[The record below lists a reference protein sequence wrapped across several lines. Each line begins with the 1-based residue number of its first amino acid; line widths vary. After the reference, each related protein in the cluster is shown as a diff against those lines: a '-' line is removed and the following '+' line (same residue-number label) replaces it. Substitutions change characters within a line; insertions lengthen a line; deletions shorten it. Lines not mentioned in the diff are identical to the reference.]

1 MYKDLLIPMLA
12 GEVPEAAVG
21 LACAI
26 ARRCDAHVD
35 ALVGVSAITPNA
47 LAWAYNPA
55 GLQETLQE
63 TADAAVAALAARAQA
78 RLAREDVNHG
88 VRRCSSIWLT
98 TAELAAACARYSD
111 LVILGRGQL
120 DDMARRLFAALLS
133 GSGRP
138 VLLVPD
144 NAAVTSPFERAL
156 VAWKPSP
163 QASRALHDALPFLRQ
178 ARAVEVIEVGEPDQE
193 ASSPNAEKTLLA
205 HLSRHGIG
213 AHFIRREGFHLHS
226 ALPIMQHAALTGADL
241 IVAGGYSHSRAR
253 EQVLGGVTRSLL
265 EESACPVLFSH

>member
-12 GEVPEAAVG
+12 GEIPEAAVSA
-21 LACAI
+21 ACAI
-26 ARRCDAHVD
+26 ARRCGAHVD

-55 GLQETLQE
+55 GLQETLHE

-78 RLAREDVNHG
+78 RLAQEGVNHG

-98 TAELAAACARYSD
+98 TAELAAACARYCD
-111 LVILGRGQL
+111 LVIMGRGQL
-120 DDMARRLFAALLS
+120 DDMARRLFAGLLS

-144 NAAVTSPFERAL
+144 TSTVTGTFERVL
-156 VAWKPSP
+156 VAWKSSP
-163 QASRALHDALPFLRQ
+163 QASRAMHDALPFLRQ
-178 ARAVEVIEVGEPDQE
+178 ARLVELIEVGEDAQQ
-193 ASSPNAEKTLLA
+193 ASLAHGDEMLLA
-205 HLSRHGIG
+205 HLSRHGIE
-213 AHFIRREGFHLHS
+213 ARIIRHDGFHLHS
-226 ALPIMQHAALTGADL
+226 ALPIMQHAAVAGTDL

-253 EQVLGGVTRSLL
+253 EQILGGVTRTLL
-265 EESACPVLFSH
+265 EQSTCPVLFSH

>member
-21 LACAI
+21 AACAI
-26 ARRCDAHVD
+26 ARHCGAHVD

-47 LAWAYNPA
+47 LAWGYSPA
-55 GLQETLQE
+55 AVQETLQE
-63 TADAAVAALAARAQA
+63 TADAAVAALAARALA
-78 RLAREDVNHG
+78 RLAQEDVRHG

-111 LVILGRGQL
+111 LVILGRGHL
-120 DDMARRLFAALLS
+120 DDMGRRLFAGLLS

-138 VLLVPD
+138 LLLVPD
-144 NAAVTSPFERAL
+144 AATVAGTFQRVL

-163 QASRALHDALPFLRQ
+163 QASRALHDALPFLRG
-178 ARAVEVIEVGEPDQE
+178 ARRVEVIEVGEGQE
-193 ASSPNAEKTLLA
+193 SANDEATLLA
-205 HLSRHGIG
+205 HLSRHGV
-213 AHFIRREGFHLHS
+213 AAQFVRRDGFHLHS
-226 ALPIMQHAALTGADL
+226 ALPILQHAASTGVDL

-265 EESACPVLFSH
+265 EQSACPVLFSH